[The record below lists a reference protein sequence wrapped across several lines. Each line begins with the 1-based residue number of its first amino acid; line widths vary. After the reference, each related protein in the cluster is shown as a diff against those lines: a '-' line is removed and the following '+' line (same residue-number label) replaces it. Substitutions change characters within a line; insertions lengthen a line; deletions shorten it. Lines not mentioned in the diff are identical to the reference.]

1 MNNGSIGSH
10 TGQSS
15 SLWSWRSANTTY
27 MSAGDNVYT
36 GRYISRAAQA
46 GSIKFLL
53 EQNYVQSPIL
63 MAGVWRGLD
72 SGICNFIKLDY

>member
-1 MNNGSIGSH
+1 MPDPII
-10 TGQSS
+10 
-15 SLWSWRSANTTY
+15 LAY

>member
-1 MNNGSIGSH
+1 
-10 TGQSS
+10 
-15 SLWSWRSANTTY
+15 

>member
-1 MNNGSIGSH
+1 
-10 TGQSS
+10 
-15 SLWSWRSANTTY
+15 

-63 MAGVWRGLD
+63 MAG
-72 SGICNFIKLDY
+72 SGAGWTLEFAISLN